1 MCPEDMRPDDSAP
14 NDADPVRD
22 LRIRGEQTLMGRL
35 EEALARLGN
44 AVENLAAAIDAAEV
58 ADQTS
63 AVTSSELPVLLSE
76 RDELAEEVKALRAR
90 AAEDAELRAEAAL
103 AVREAL
109 NDLRGVVQGG
119 ASSHA

>member
-1 MCPEDMRPDDSAP
+1 
-14 NDADPVRD
+14 
-22 LRIRGEQTLMGRL
+22 MGRL
-35 EEALARLGN
+35 EEALTRLGN
-44 AVENLAAAIDAAEV
+44 AVEDLEV
-58 ADQTS
+58 AVESVEAADGNS
-63 AVTSSELPVLLSE
+63 PSSSELPVLMTE
-76 RDELAEEVKALRAR
+76 RDELADEVKALRAR

>member
-1 MCPEDMRPDDSAP
+1 
-14 NDADPVRD
+14 
-22 LRIRGEQTLMGRL
+22 MGRL
-35 EEALARLGN
+35 EEALTRLGN
-44 AVENLAAAIDAAEV
+44 AVEDLEV
-58 ADQTS
+58 AVESVEAADGNS
-63 AVTSSELPVLLSE
+63 ASSPELPVLMTE
-76 RDELAEEVKALRAR
+76 RDELADEVKALRAR

>member
-1 MCPEDMRPDDSAP
+1 
-14 NDADPVRD
+14 
-22 LRIRGEQTLMGRL
+22 MGRL
-35 EEALARLGN
+35 EEALTRLGN
-44 AVENLAAAIDAAEV
+44 AVEDLEV
-58 ADQTS
+58 AVDSVEAADGNS
-63 AVTSSELPVLLSE
+63 ASAPELPVLMTE
-76 RDELAEEVKALRAR
+76 RDELADEVKALRAR

>member
-1 MCPEDMRPDDSAP
+1 
-14 NDADPVRD
+14 
-22 LRIRGEQTLMGRL
+22 MGRL
-35 EEALARLGN
+35 EEALTRLGN
-44 AVENLAAAIDAAEV
+44 AVEDLEV
-58 ADQTS
+58 AVDSVEAADGNS
-63 AVTSSELPVLLSE
+63 AASSSELPVLMTE
-76 RDELAEEVKALRAR
+76 RDELADEVKALRAR

>member
-1 MCPEDMRPDDSAP
+1 
-14 NDADPVRD
+14 
-22 LRIRGEQTLMGRL
+22 MGRL

-44 AVENLAAAIDAAEV
+44 VVADLEAAVEASEAVDR
-58 ADQTS
+58 TS
-63 AVTSSELPVLLSE
+63 AVSSSELPVLLNE
-76 RDELAEEVKALRAR
+76 RDELAEEVQALRAR

-119 ASSHA
+119 APSHA